1 MYLKYITMSY
11 TTTKVYPADFLN
23 RITDLPKL
31 EKFSYH
37 HYTLLRIEMIRKKN
51 IYL

>member
-1 MYLKYITMSY
+1 MSY

-31 EKFSYH
+31 EKFTYH

-51 IYL
+51 IFIDYYS